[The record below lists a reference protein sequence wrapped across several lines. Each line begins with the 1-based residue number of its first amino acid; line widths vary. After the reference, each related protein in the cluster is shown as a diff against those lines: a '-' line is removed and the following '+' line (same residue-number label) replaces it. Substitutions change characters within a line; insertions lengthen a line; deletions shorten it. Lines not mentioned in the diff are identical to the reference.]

1 MSDVLLPYYERELAA
16 IKRLAAEF
24 ADTHPKIAGRLRLS
38 ADGVDDPHVARL
50 LEGVAFLA
58 ARVHHRLD
66 DEFPELT
73 DALLGL
79 LYPHYL
85 APMPSCM
92 IAQFDCQPDLMAPAR
107 LPAGMAIDT
116 EPVHG
121 ETLRYRTTTALTL
134 WPIVVENVRLSGLP
148 IVAPANPAAA
158 GAAGVLR
165 ITLKCASP
173 EATFTQLGVDRLRFF
188 LRGPVNQTLALYEL
202 LGAHAISVAYA
213 DNAVDATP
221 VIVPATTIEPA
232 GFSPDEALL
241 PWSARG
247 FSGFR
252 LLTEYF
258 AFPEKFL
265 FLDFTRM
272 DAKTLVSAGNRLE
285 VFVYL
290 DRSLPELE
298 RTIGMQSLA
307 LGCTPLVNLFRQRCE
322 PITLSHM
329 DTEYR
334 VVPDARRPR
343 AAEIWS
349 VERVRETQPD
359 GSFRPWQPF
368 HRLTENDPDP
378 GSVSGTSPGSPDQAR
393 GPSGAGAGVPGGFFH
408 VARRPAAPG
417 VPGTEVFLAPHDP
430 GFNPDNPS
438 EAVLSVDALCVNRDL
453 PTDLPFGGGRPRL
466 RMAEGAAGVVALN
479 CITAATSTLR
489 PPLREAGFWRLVSHL
504 SLGHLSVTGGAQGA
518 AALKEVLRLYD
529 LRDTAETRNAIEAL
543 TGISAAPGTA
553 RAPGRAGG
561 FCRGLDIALEFD
573 SRSWQASGL
582 YLLAAVLERFLA
594 LHATVNSFTR
604 ARVTLRGRPGT
615 AAAWPARSGTRQL
628 V

>member
-1 MSDVLLPYYERELAA
+1 MSDALLPYYERELDA

-38 ADGVDDPHVARL
+38 ADAVDDPHVSRL
-50 LEGVAFLA
+50 LEGMAFLA

-85 APMPSCM
+85 APVPSCM
-92 IAQFDCQPDLMAPAR
+92 VVQFDCQPDLLTPAR
-107 LPAGMAIDT
+107 LPAGMAVDT
-116 EPVHG
+116 EPVKG
-121 ETLRYRTTTALTL
+121 ETLRYRTTSAVSL
-134 WPIVVENVRLSGLP
+134 WPVEVENVRLSGLP

-173 EATFTQLGVDRLRFF
+173 DVTFTQLGVDRLRFF
-188 LRGPVNQTLALYEL
+188 LRGPANQTLALYEL
-202 LGAHAISVAYA
+202 LGAHAISIAYA
-213 DNAVDATP
+213 DTAVDPAP
-221 VIVPATTIEPA
+221 VIVPGNAIVPA
-232 GFSPDEALL
+232 GFAPEEALL

-265 FLDFTRM
+265 FLDFTRI
-272 DAKTLVSAGNRLE
+272 DTKTMVSAGNRLE
-285 VFVYL
+285 IFVYL

-298 RTIGMQSLA
+298 RTIGQQSLA
-307 LGCTPLVNLFRQRCE
+307 LGCTPLVNLFPQRCE
-322 PITLSHM
+322 PVMLTHM
-329 DTEYR
+329 DTQYR
-334 VVPDARRPR
+334 IVPDARRPR

-359 GSFRPWQPF
+359 GSFRPWRPF
-368 HRLTENDPDP
+368 YRLTDSDPDP
-378 GSVSGTSPGSPDQAR
+378 
-393 GPSGAGAGVPGGFFH
+393 GVPGGFYH
-408 VARRPAAPG
+408 VTRQAAAPG

-430 GFNPDNPS
+430 DFDPDKPAD
-438 EAVLSVDALCVNRDL
+438 AVLSVDAICVNRDL
-453 PTDLPFGGGRPRL
+453 PTDLPFGGGHPRL
-466 RMAEGAAGVVALN
+466 RLVEGAAAVSALN
-479 CITAATSTLR
+479 AVTAATPTLR

-504 SLGHLSVTGGAQGA
+504 SLGHLSVTGGTEGA

-529 LRDTAETRNAIEAL
+529 LRDTAETRTAIEAL
-543 TGISAAPGTA
+543 TGISAGPGTA

-561 FCRGLDIALEFD
+561 FCRGLDITLEFD
-573 SRSWQASGL
+573 PRAWQVGGL
-582 YLLAAVLERFLA
+582 YLLASVLERFLA
-594 LHATVNSFTR
+594 LHGTVNSFTR
-604 ARVTLRGRPGT
+604 TRVTLRGRPGA
-615 AAAWPARSGTRQL
+615 AAAWAARSGTRVL
-628 V
+628 A

>member
-1 MSDVLLPYYERELAA
+1 MSDSLLPYYERELDA

-38 ADGVDDPHVARL
+38 ADAVDDPHVSRL
-50 LEGVAFLA
+50 LEGMAFLA

-85 APMPSCM
+85 APVPSCM
-92 IAQFDCQPDLMAPAR
+92 IAQFDCQPDLMIPAH

-116 EPVHG
+116 EPVRG
-121 ETLRYRTTTALTL
+121 ETLRYRTTAAVTL
-134 WPIVVENVRLSGLP
+134 WPVQVENVRLSGLP

-173 EATFTQLGVDRLRFF
+173 DVTFTKLGVDRLRFF
-188 LRGPVNQTLALYEL
+188 LRGPANQTLALYEL
-202 LGAHAISVAYA
+202 LGAHAISIAYA
-213 DNAVDATP
+213 DSAVDPSP
-221 VIVPATTIEPA
+221 VIVPGNAIEPT
-232 GFSPDEALL
+232 GFAPEEALL
-241 PWSARG
+241 PWSARA

-265 FLDFTRM
+265 FLDFNRM
-272 DAKTLVSAGNRLE
+272 DAKTMVSAGNRLE
-285 VFVYL
+285 VFIYL

-298 RTIGMQSLA
+298 RTIGQQSLA
-307 LGCTPLVNLFRQRCE
+307 LGCTPLVNLFPQRCE
-322 PITLSHM
+322 PVALNQM

-334 VVPDARRPR
+334 IVPDARRPR
-343 AAEIWS
+343 AAEVWS
-349 VERVRETQPD
+349 VERVRETRPD
-359 GSFRPWQPF
+359 GSFRPWRPF
-368 HRLTENDPDP
+368 YRLTDSDPDP
-378 GSVSGTSPGSPDQAR
+378 GL
-393 GPSGAGAGVPGGFFH
+393 PGGFYH

-430 GFNPDNPS
+430 DFDPDRPTD
-438 EAVLSVDALCVNRDL
+438 AVLSVDAICVNRDL
-453 PTDLPFGGGRPRL
+453 ATDLPFGGGHPRL
-466 RMAEGAAGVVALN
+466 RLVEGAAAVASLN
-479 CITAATSTLR
+479 AVTAATSTLR

-504 SLGHLSVTGGAQGA
+504 SLGHLSVTGGAEGA

-543 TGISAAPGTA
+543 TGISAGPGTA

-561 FCRGLDIALEFD
+561 FCRGLEINLEFD
-573 SRSWQASGL
+573 PRTWQAGGL

-594 LHATVNSFTR
+594 LHGTINSFTR
-604 ARVTLRGRPGT
+604 TRVTLRGRPGT
-615 AAAWPARSGTRQL
+615 AAAWPARSGTRVL
-628 V
+628 A

>member
-1 MSDVLLPYYERELAA
+1 MSDALLTYYERELDA

-38 ADGVDDPHVARL
+38 ADAVDDPHVSRL
-50 LEGVAFLA
+50 LEGMAFLA

-85 APMPSCM
+85 APVPSCM
-92 IAQFDCQPDLMAPAR
+92 VAQFECQPDLLIPAR

-116 EPVHG
+116 EPVRG
-121 ETLRYRTTTALTL
+121 ETLRYRTTAGVTL
-134 WPIVVENVRLSGLP
+134 WPVEVENVRLSGLP

-165 ITLKCASP
+165 ITLKCTSP
-173 EATFTQLGVDRLRFF
+173 DVTFNQLGVDRLRFF
-188 LRGPVNQTLALYEL
+188 LRGPANQTLALYEL
-202 LGAHAISVAYA
+202 LGAHAISIAYA
-213 DNAVDATP
+213 DTAVDPAP
-221 VIVPATTIEPA
+221 VIVPGNTIEPV
-232 GFSPDEALL
+232 GFAPEEALL

-265 FLDFTRM
+265 FFDFTRI
-272 DAKTLVSAGNRLE
+272 DAKTMVSGGNRLE

-298 RTIGMQSLA
+298 RTIGQQSLA
-307 LGCTPLVNLFRQRCE
+307 LGCTPLVNLFPQRCE
-322 PITLSHM
+322 PVTLSHM

-334 VVPDARRPR
+334 IVPDARRPR

-359 GSFRPWQPF
+359 GSFRPWRPF
-368 HRLTENDPDP
+368 YRLTDSDPDP
-378 GSVSGTSPGSPDQAR
+378 
-393 GPSGAGAGVPGGFFH
+393 GVPGGFFH
-408 VARRPAAPG
+408 VARRAAAPG

-430 GFNPDNPS
+430 DFDPDKPA
-438 EAVLSVDALCVNRDL
+438 EAVLSVDAICVNRDL
-453 PTDLPFGGGRPRL
+453 PTDLPFGGGHPRL
-466 RMAEGAAGVVALN
+466 RMVEGAAAVASMN
-479 CITAATSTLR
+479 AVTAATSTLR

-504 SLGHLSVTGGAQGA
+504 SLGHLSVTGGTDGAQ
-518 AALKEVLRLYD
+518 ALKEVLHLYD
-529 LRDTAETRNAIEAL
+529 LRDTAETRTAIEAL
-543 TGISAAPGTA
+543 IGISAGPGTA

-561 FCRGLDIALEFD
+561 FCRGLDITLEFD
-573 SRSWQASGL
+573 PRAWQAGGL
-582 YLLAAVLERFLA
+582 YLLASVLERFLA
-594 LHATVNSFTR
+594 LHGTVNSFTR
-604 ARVTLRGRPGT
+604 TRVTLRGRPGN
-615 AAAWPARSGTRQL
+615 AAAWPARSGTRVL
-628 V
+628 A